1 MGLFE
6 TTLLVLAVSLL
17 IGGFAI
23 SVGAKLAFKSENYTH
38 AVVTALL
45 GALAWALVS
54 VAFSAVGVQGALSS
68 LVGLVVWVWVVRR
81 RYEVGWTRGSV
92 IGLFAWLAALVVL
105 SLLALFGIDS
115 LSAYGVPGV

>member
-6 TTLLVLAVSLL
+6 TTVIVLAVSLL

-45 GALAWALVS
+45 GALAWALVGT
-54 VAFSAVGVQGALSS
+54 AFSAVGVQGALSS

-81 RYEVGWTRGSV
+81 RYGVGWTRGSV

-105 SLLALFGIDS
+105 SLLALFGVDS